1 MIIDI
6 SDILSCENK
15 EETKQVQIELTSFI
29 SKLGEF
35 PIISA
40 APIELRIANRENKRL
55 LIQGPLPALPV
66 RISPDCLP
74 ATNQAVLHN

>member
-40 APIELRIANRENKRL
+40 APIELR
-55 LIQGPLPALPV
+55 PLSGGSSDRYPLF
-66 RISPDCLP
+66 D
-74 ATNQAVLHN
+74 

>member
-15 EETKQVQIELTSFI
+15 EETKQVQIELASFV

-35 PIISA
+35 LYLGNS
-40 APIELRIANRENKRL
+40 
-55 LIQGPLPALPV
+55 GPLHIFAPKH
-66 RISPDCLP
+66 S
-74 ATNQAVLHN
+74 AVEMLDFVK

>member
-40 APIELRIANRENKRL
+40 APIELVSQTGRTSGCLSRVM
-55 LIQGPLPALPV
+55 LICDVDSVQPLSGGSSDRYPLF
-66 RISPDCLP
+66 D
-74 ATNQAVLHN
+74 

>member
-40 APIELRIANRENKRL
+40 APIELRIANRDSV
-55 LIQGPLPALPV
+55 QPLSGGSSDRYPLF
-66 RISPDCLP
+66 D
-74 ATNQAVLHN
+74 

>member
-55 LIQGPLPALPV
+55 FCILRLLYI
-66 RISPDCLP
+66 ISDMKRE
-74 ATNQAVLHN
+74 

>member
-15 EETKQVQIELTSFI
+15 EETKQVQIELASFI

-40 APIELRIANRENKRL
+40 KTDRTAYRKPGEQAAFRL
-55 LIQGPLPALPV
+55 S
-66 RISPDCLP
+66 R
-74 ATNQAVLHN
+74 

>member
-40 APIELRIANRENKRL
+40 ATKEQRIENREKTRM
-55 LIQGPLPALPV
+55 LIHG
-66 RISPDCLP
+66 
-74 ATNQAVLHN
+74 VLDQRV

>member
-35 PIISA
+35 PIISVDSV
-40 APIELRIANRENKRL
+40 
-55 LIQGPLPALPV
+55 QPLSGGSSDRYPLF
-66 RISPDCLP
+66 D
-74 ATNQAVLHN
+74 

>member
-40 APIELRIANRENKRL
+40 APIELRMHLKYPAVPCLTPNSALYFRHKR
-55 LIQGPLPALPV
+55 P
-66 RISPDCLP
+66 
-74 ATNQAVLHN
+74 